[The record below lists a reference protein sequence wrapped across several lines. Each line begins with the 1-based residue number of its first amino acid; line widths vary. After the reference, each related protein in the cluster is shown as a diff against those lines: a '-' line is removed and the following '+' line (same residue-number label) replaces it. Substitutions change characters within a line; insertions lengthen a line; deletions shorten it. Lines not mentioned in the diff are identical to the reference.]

1 MTEDSPGP
9 MAGTATLVTG
19 GTGGIGRATAV
30 GLAALG
36 GRVGI
41 TGRDT
46 ARTQAAAA
54 AIARESGN
62 PCVDAFAADMS
73 CQAEVRQLAA
83 AAVLD
88 AYPRLDVLV
97 NNVGGFWA
105 SRHVTAD
112 GLERTF
118 AVNHLAGFL
127 LTSLLLDLLKASAPA
142 RIVTVS
148 ANSQATGKLD
158 FTDLQGERR
167 YSGQQAYSQ
176 SKLANVMFTYE
187 LARRLDGTGVTATV
201 LHPGVVRTASAAANP
216 SLLATVMI
224 TVSRPFLRTPAQ
236 GAATSIYLATAPEV
250 EGVTG
255 QYFANRRPATSNM
268 ASYDTTAA
276 ARLWDTSARLVCADE
291 QTRAVGSTPGRP
303 GEARRGVRDRA
314 AAGPALEQVP
324 SGAARRVG
332 WGFISLYTLAYM
344 STSLLFLA
352 PLLVTLALKV
362 DSLVGIGR
370 APGSLALV
378 ASTGALLAMVANPF
392 FGKLSDR
399 TASPLGMRRPWMITG
414 LAGGSLG
421 ILLVALAPSIPVVLA
436 GWCVAQVFF
445 NALLAAMVAVMPD
458 QVPSAQR
465 GRVSG
470 VLGVCMPV
478 GSVGGTFV
486 VKLFTGHL
494 LAMFL
499 GPCAISG
506 FFILLFAVSLNDR
519 RLAKADKPAWSLRE
533 FASTFYVSPRKNPD
547 FAWAFASRFM
557 FVMAYAF
564 LVTYQAYYLLDKIG
578 TARADV
584 PQQIFLGTLAQSAV
598 IVAASLIGGRLSD
611 RTGRRKIFVLTASI
625 VYGLALFVIAIASD
639 FNGFL
644 VGMAISG
651 LGFGVYLAVD
661 LALVVDVLPGKHSA
675 AKDLGVFNIAGA
687 LPFSIAPAIAPAIL
701 AIGSGSY
708 GVLYTVAGLCAIIG
722 AVAILPVRRV
732 R

>member
-1 MTEDSPGP
+1 MTEDSLGP
-9 MAGTATLVTG
+9 MAGTTTLVTG
-19 GTGGIGRATAV
+19 GTSGIGRATAV
-30 GLAALG
+30 GLAVLG
-36 GRVGI
+36 ARVGI

-62 PCVDAFAADMS
+62 PCVDAFTADMS
-73 CQAEVRQLAA
+73 SQAEVRRLA

-105 SRHVTAD
+105 TRQVTAD

-118 AVNHLAGFL
+118 AVNLLAGFL

-148 ANSQATGKLD
+148 ADSRAAGQLD
-158 FTDLQGERR
+158 FTDLQGERH

-187 LARRLDGTGVTATV
+187 LARRLDGTGITATV
-201 LHPGVVRTASAAANP
+201 LQPGVLRTAFAAEDP
-216 SLLATVMI
+216 SVLARVMI
-224 TVSRPFLRTPAQ
+224 T
-236 GAATSIYLATAPEV
+236 
-250 EGVTG
+250 
-255 QYFANRRPATSNM
+255 NRRPETSNK
-268 ASYDTTAA
+268 ASYDTAAA
-276 ARLWDTSARLVCADE
+276 ARLWNTSARLTNSGGETQA
-291 QTRAVGSTPGRP
+291 ASSAAARP
-303 GEARRGVRDRA
+303 GNESRGLRDGSAAEA
-314 AAGPALEQVP
+314 ALEP
-324 SGAARRVG
+324 EPAKAAHRVG

-378 ASTGALLAMVANPF
+378 AGTGALLAMFANPF

-414 LAGGSLG
+414 LVGGSLG
-421 ILLVALAPSIPVVLA
+421 ILIVALAPSIPVVLA
-436 GWCVAQVFF
+436 GWCMAQLFF

-458 QVPSAQR
+458 QVPTAQR
-465 GRVSG
+465 GLVSG

-478 GSVGGTFV
+478 GSVFGTLV
-486 VKLFTGHL
+486 VKVFTGHL

-499 GPCAISG
+499 GPCAVG
-506 FFILLFAVSLNDR
+506 GTFILLFAVSLKDR
-519 RLAKADKPAWSLRE
+519 RLAKAEKPAWSLRE
-533 FASTFYVSPRKNPD
+533 LASTFYVSPRKNPD

-557 FVMAYAF
+557 FVLAYAF
-564 LVTYQAYYLLDKIG
+564 LTTYQAYYLLDKIG

-584 PQQIFLGTLAQSAV
+584 PQQIFLGTLVQSAV
-598 IVAASLIGGRLSD
+598 IVAASLIGGKASD

-625 VYGLALFVIAIASD
+625 VYGLALFVIAIASHFD
-639 FNGFL
+639 GFL

-661 LALVVDVLPGKHSA
+661 LALVVDVLPGTRTA

-687 LPFSIAPAIAPAIL
+687 LPFSIAPAVAPAIL
-701 AIGSGSY
+701 AVGGGSY
-708 GVLYTVAGLCAIIG
+708 GVLYMVAGLCAITG